1 MFSLILNLWI
11 GKKFTDTLYHT
22 IGLTHPLLQDLK
34 DMSGKDDNLSQ
45 AELAA
50 LKKEWLAEMKA
61 QMKVNNNCCLWVLDV
76 FSDGEY
82 NYYIIHFVW

>member
-1 MFSLILNLWI
+1 
-11 GKKFTDTLYHT
+11 
-22 IGLTHPLLQDLK
+22 
-34 DMSGKDDNLSQ
+34 MSGKDDNLSQ

>member
-1 MFSLILNLWI
+1 MHMSPLWNYSSL
-11 GKKFTDTLYHT
+11 FFV
-22 IGLTHPLLQDLK
+22 QDLK

-61 QMKVNNNCCLWVLDV
+61 QMKVQSV
-76 FSDGEY
+76 S
-82 NYYIIHFVW
+82 